1 MTRRRQRAKCGA
13 VRDRAGD
20 TAERYHSVNMERV
33 FSHLAIRALDLS
45 ISRPPWVGK
54 AHRKR
59 PPVSAHAAVLIVLVC
74 SISAKAARVDRA
86 AASQAAGAVTAASAA
101 NSLTFVLEE
110 LEPAPTGLRL
120 SSGATPDTPSMDG
133 LSGAVARLNRECEPP
148 LSRILLQIA
157 EPADGSQL
165 AESAD
170 AVARLIRGAAANS
183 PASSSAS
190 SDPLPPDRDPEFI
203 AAVADVLAALG
214 QAAAEPNSDEP
225 RARLLEA
232 CPRIAPYLDD
242 SREPAAALARLLQA
256 ACYRRAGRAERA
268 TELLGPASLLESDAA
283 CELFL
288 GAEYC
293 RALAD
298 RRHYVAAAAVAARLE
313 ATAATRVAVEHRT
326 TAAHLVRSVRLA
338 IARARAAELRAQAA
352 SDVLAEVEDHVS
364 RLERSFGGTMPVA
377 LYRLGE
383 IVPRSGGR
391 R

>member
-1 MTRRRQRAKCGA
+1 
-13 VRDRAGD
+13 
-20 TAERYHSVNMERV
+20 
-33 FSHLAIRALDLS
+33 
-45 ISRPPWVGK
+45 
-54 AHRKR
+54 
-59 PPVSAHAAVLIVLVC
+59 
-74 SISAKAARVDRA
+74 
-86 AASQAAGAVTAASAA
+86 
-101 NSLTFVLEE
+101 
-110 LEPAPTGLRL
+110 
-120 SSGATPDTPSMDG
+120 MDG

-165 AESAD
+165 AESAE
-170 AVARLIRGAAANS
+170 AVARLIRGTPAPASA
-183 PASSSAS
+183 ASSSAS
-190 SDPLPPDRDPEFI
+190 EPPAPDRDPEFI
-203 AAVADVLAALG
+203 AAVAEVLAALG
-214 QAAAEPNSDEP
+214 QAAAQPEGDES
-225 RARLLEA
+225 RARLLET

-242 SREPAAALARLLQA
+242 SREPAAGLARLLQA

-268 TELLGPASLLESDAA
+268 TELVGPAGSLESDAA

-313 ATAATRVAVEHRT
+313 GTAATRVAVEHRT

-338 IARARAAELRAQAA
+338 IARARAAELRAQGA
-352 SDVLAEVEDHVS
+352 SDVLVEADDHVS

-383 IVPRSGGR
+383 IVPRSGGSR
-391 R
+391 